1 MKSLALVDTD
11 GGLCSQQF
19 LPKSQSKNVSPPPKL
34 GAGLEQMSLK
44 QDGCS
49 SPGMNLTSHPGMWSS
64 SVSSHTEMSQDN
76 VSRNPV
82 HCLSVVHTEML
93 WLLQASDEVRKD
105 MTLVSSVDAFSE
117 PVQMNC
123 S

>member
-1 MKSLALVDTD
+1 M
-11 GGLCSQQF
+11 
-19 LPKSQSKNVSPPPKL
+19 
-34 GAGLEQMSLK
+34 
-44 QDGCS
+44 
-49 SPGMNLTSHPGMWSS
+49 
-64 SVSSHTEMSQDN
+64 
-76 VSRNPV
+76 

-105 MTLVSSVDAFSE
+105 MTLVSSVDVFSE